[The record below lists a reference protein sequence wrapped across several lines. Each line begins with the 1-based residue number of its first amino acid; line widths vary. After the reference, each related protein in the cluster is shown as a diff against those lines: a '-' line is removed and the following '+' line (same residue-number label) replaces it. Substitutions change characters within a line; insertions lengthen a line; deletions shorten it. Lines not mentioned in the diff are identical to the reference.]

1 MLILGVSGKK
11 QSGKS
16 TTGNFIYSLYMLSAS
31 ISEEVYI
38 NGYGQIVV
46 SDLLG
51 DRNYAGVFDP
61 TNKDEKDYVK
71 SKVFGKLDPIVRIY
85 NFADPLKQLCVDI
98 LGLERH
104 QCYGTDEEKN
114 EKVDCFWNDKQCT
127 GREVMQIVGTDWF
140 RTMQPNVWAG
150 ASIRRIQKDK
160 PNLAIIT
167 DCRFPNEVQ
176 AIKNAGGK
184 VLRLSRNPHNSDH
197 ISETILDENNYNWNN
212 FDYVIDNS
220 SMDLIEQLIK
230 TKEELKDIL

>member
-1 MLILGVSGKK
+1 MLILGVSGRK

-16 TTGNFIYSLYMLSAS
+16 TTGNFIYSLYMLAAS
-31 ISEEVYI
+31 VSEEVYI

-51 DRNYAGVFDP
+51 DRNYSGVFDP
-61 TNKDEKDYVK
+61 TDRDHTDYIK
-71 SKVFGKLDPIVRIY
+71 PKVFEKLDPIVRIY

-104 QCYGTDEEKN
+104 QCYGTDDEKN
-114 EKVDCFWNDKQCT
+114 EKVDCYWNEKQLT
-127 GREVMQIVGTDWF
+127 GREVLQIVGTDWF
-140 RTMQPNVWAG
+140 RTMQNDVWAG
-150 ASIRRIQKDK
+150 ATIRRIKKDK

-184 VLRLSRNPHNSDH
+184 VLRLSRNPHNSEH
-197 ISETILDENNYNWNN
+197 ISETILDKDSYDWSN
-212 FDYVIDNS
+212 FDYCIDNT
-220 SMDLIEQLIK
+220 SMDLLDQLVK